1 MTIDAATVY
10 TIAASMQIDI
20 PSVYI
25 KAVVIAGIVIPVLL
39 HLANSKAMPW
49 WPDTVSMGMAFG
61 FAAVLMVSKARTD
74 REMKR
79 RLWQALK
86 NLARHR
92 GSN

>member
-1 MTIDAATVY
+1 MTIDV
-10 TIAASMQIDI
+10 

-25 KAVVIAGIVIPVLL
+25 KTFVIAGVVIPVLL

-49 WPDTVSMGMAFG
+49 WPDTISMGLAFG
-61 FAAVLMVSKARTD
+61 IAGVIMVSRARAD
-74 REMKR
+74 RAMKR

-86 NLARHR
+86 DVARTR

>member
-1 MTIDAATVY
+1 MTIDV
-10 TIAASMQIDI
+10 

-25 KAVVIAGIVIPVLL
+25 KTLVMAGIVIPTCL

-49 WPDTVSMGMAFG
+49 WPDTISMGLAFG
-61 FAAVLMVSKARTD
+61 VAGVIMVSRARAD
-74 REMKR
+74 RAMKR

-86 NLARHR
+86 DVIRNR

>member
-1 MTIDAATVY
+1 MTIDVPGVY
-10 TIAASMQIDI
+10 
-20 PSVYI
+20 V
-25 KAVVIAGIVIPVLL
+25 KAFVIAGIVIPICL

-49 WPDTVSMGMAFG
+49 WPDTVSMGIAFG

-86 NLARHR
+86 NLARRR